1 MSNTQKL
8 SMSRFIFQYLIPLFT
23 AALLLVLLSYF
34 SDMRSG
40 AAAQSEIDAGI
51 AAQVTHV
58 EADLP
63 PEIA

>member
-34 SDMRSG
+34 SDIRSG
-40 AAAQSEIDAGI
+40 AAQSEIDAGI

>member
-40 AAAQSEIDAGI
+40 AAAPGI